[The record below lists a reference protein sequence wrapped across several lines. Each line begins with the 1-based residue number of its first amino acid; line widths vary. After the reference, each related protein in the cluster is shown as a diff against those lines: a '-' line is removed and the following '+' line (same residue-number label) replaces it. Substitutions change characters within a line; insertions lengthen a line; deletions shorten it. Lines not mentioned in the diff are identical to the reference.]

1 MQRVAEG
8 RHLIDAVDVAEI
20 IGKGHQ
26 LCSFDQPSGEIGAVN
41 HLIHRAPGDDPSRRD
56 VDDAVAPLGLVHVV
70 GRYQHRQTLA
80 GQRMDLVPELAPR
93 LGVDTGRRLVK
104 QQELR
109 RMHDTGG
116 ERQPLL
122 PAARQRAGQLI
133 LPLGEAEPLQRAID
147 LLADRLQPIEP
158 RHEFEILPDRQVL
171 IEGEALRH
179 VANLE
184 LDTVA
189 LGDDVEPKAGA
200 LPRVRFQQSAQHAD
214 GRGLAAA
221 IRPEEAYD
229 LPFLHLEIDVV
240 DHHSAAEA
248 LGQPLH
254 LDYAH
259 SSLTSTGWPGWSVAP
274 ERGSGRASTAWTSVS
289 RLSTL
294 YIT

>member
-1 MQRVAEG
+1 MERVAEG
-8 RHLIDAVDVAEI
+8 CHLIDTMNGAEVVCES
-20 IGKGHQ
+20 GKP
-26 LCSFDQPSGEIGAVN
+26 CAFDQPGGEIGAVD
-41 HLIHRAPGDDPSRRD
+41 HLIHRAPGDDPTRRD
-56 VDDAVAPLGLVHVV
+56 VDDAVAPLGLVHIV
-70 GRYQHRQTLA
+70 GRHQHRQPLA
-80 GQRMDLVPELAPR
+80 GQRMDLVPEFPSR
-93 LGVDTGRRLVK
+93 LGVDAGCRLVE

-109 RMHDTGG
+109 RMHDAGG

-122 PAARQRAGQLI
+122 PAARQRAGKLI
-133 LPLGEAEPLQRAID
+133 LPLDEAESFQRAID